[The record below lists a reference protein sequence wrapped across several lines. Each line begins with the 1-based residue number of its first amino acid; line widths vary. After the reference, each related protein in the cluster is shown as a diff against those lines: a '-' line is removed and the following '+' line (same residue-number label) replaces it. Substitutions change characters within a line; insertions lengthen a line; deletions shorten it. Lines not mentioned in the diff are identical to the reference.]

1 MSRARAMTGPV
12 VAPLGLLILALS
24 LPYWLIQ
31 TQYIL
36 SVVIVATIW
45 AVAGQG
51 WNLSG
56 GYGGLLSFGHSVFF
70 GVGAYTTA
78 LLQLHA
84 HLSPW
89 IGIWAGAAVAA
100 AVGAI
105 LTFPALRLKGVYF
118 TLATFVLSLLFSDLA
133 TVEIGV
139 TGGDQG
145 LTLPFRL
152 NDPGMFVFG
161 SKVTLYNVLVLFA
174 VGATLVVSLVSRSRL
189 GLFLRATRD
198 DPDAARAAGVNV
210 TRTRLVG
217 LMLSAAVTGIAGS
230 LMLEYIGSTNP
241 TTAFSAT
248 TGFTIALVTLVGG
261 RGTVLGPILGA
272 AVLIPVQQIFSSTF
286 ASGPLGL
293 SGMAYAA
300 VVVIVMLLEPRGLL
314 QLVLR
319 LIARPWRRLSGG
331 NDVATLAGGPA
342 AASERGELVP

>member
-1 MSRARAMTGPV
+1 MSRVRAASGPAL
-12 VAPLGLLILALS
+12 APLGLLVVGLS

-70 GVGAYTTA
+70 GIGAYTTA
-78 LLQLHA
+78 LLELHTS
-84 HLSPW
+84 LSPW
-89 IGIWAGAAVAA
+89 VGIWAGAALA
-100 AVGAI
+100 AVAGAV

-133 TVEIGV
+133 KVEIGV

-145 LTLPFRL
+145 LTLPFRG
-152 NDPGMFVFG
+152 NDPGMFAFD
-161 SKVTLYNVLVLFA
+161 SKVTLYNVLVCFLA
-174 VGATLVVSLVSRSRL
+174 AATLVVSLVSHSRL

-210 TRTRLVG
+210 TRTRLLG
-217 LMLSAAVTGIAGS
+217 LVLSAAVTGVAGS

-248 TGFTIALVTLVGG
+248 TGFTIALVALVGG
-261 RGTVLGPILGA
+261 RGTVIGPVLGA

-286 ASGPLGL
+286 SSGPLGL

-314 QLVLR
+314 RLILR
-319 LIARPWRRLSGG
+319 LLASPWRRLRGSELSTLTGG
-331 NDVATLAGGPA
+331 SVSARDGREVI
-342 AASERGELVP
+342 R